1 MTTINYGESALYR
14 ANPPR
19 HRANW
24 PSPTTADA
32 TMTAPPTITI
42 VDDDPGIRES
52 LEGLLRSVGLQVK
65 ALGSVPEF
73 VKEGRPEGPTCLV
86 LDVRLPGRSG
96 LDFQRELSAANIHVP
111 IIFITG
117 YGDIPMSV
125 QAIKGGAI
133 EFLTKPFRDQDL
145 LDAIQLGLARDRA
158 WLENE
163 RATAALRARFETLTP
178 REREVMALVVAGRLN
193 KQIAY
198 DIGISE
204 ITVKV
209 HRSQVMRKMKAS
221 SLPDLARMAD
231 KLNFTAD
238 GSQVC

>member
-1 MTTINYGESALYR
+1 MMSVR
-14 ANPPR
+14 
-19 HRANW
+19 
-24 PSPTTADA
+24 
-32 TMTAPPTITI
+32 PTIVI

-65 ALGSVPEF
+65 ALASVPEF
-73 VKEGRPEGPTCLV
+73 LKEGRPEGPACLV

-96 LDFQRELSAANIHVP
+96 LDFQRDLSAANIHVP

-125 QAIKGGAI
+125 QAMKGGAV

-163 RATAALRARFETLTP
+163 KAIAELRARFETLTP
-178 REREVMALVVAGRLN
+178 REREVMALVVRGLSNAEIRKEL
-193 KQIAY
+193 Y
-198 DIGISE
+198 LSE
-204 ITVKV
+204 PTVKTHV
-209 HRSQVMRKMKAS
+209 GRILMK
-221 SLPDLARMAD
+221 LGVRDRVQLVVLAYEHGLAGPGRRRIIPSDDPGRTPAD
-231 KLNFTAD
+231 DDAR
-238 GSQVC
+238 GG

>member
-1 MTTINYGESALYR
+1 MS
-14 ANPPR
+14 
-19 HRANW
+19 
-24 PSPTTADA
+24 SQ
-32 TMTAPPTITI
+32 PTIII

-52 LEGLLRSVGLQVK
+52 LESLLRSVGHQVNTL
-65 ALGSVPEF
+65 ASLPEL
-73 VKEGRPEGPTCLV
+73 VKEGRPEGPSCLV

-96 LDFQRELSAANIHVP
+96 LDFQRELSAANIHIP

-145 LDAIQLGLARDRA
+145 LDAIQLGLTRDRA

-163 RATAALRARFETLTP
+163 KVIAALRARFETLTP
-178 REREVMALVVAGRLN
+178 REREVMALVVIGRLN
-193 KQIAY
+193 KQIAH

-209 HRSQVMRKMKAS
+209 HRGQVMRKMKAA

-231 KLNFTAD
+231 KLNFT
-238 GSQVC
+238 GEKSQN